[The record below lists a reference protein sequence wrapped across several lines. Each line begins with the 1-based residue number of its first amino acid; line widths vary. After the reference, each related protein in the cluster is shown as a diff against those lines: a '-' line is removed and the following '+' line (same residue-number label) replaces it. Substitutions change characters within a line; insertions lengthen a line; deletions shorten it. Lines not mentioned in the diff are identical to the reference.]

1 VVVLLGA
8 SKFSTLMDPMNVIA
22 TRSLPLRWRV
32 VVLLGASKFS
42 TLTALM
48 NVIATRSLPNSYWS
62 TMPVM
67 GSWQQI
73 SMIPPQRC
81 KAFALGIA

>member
-22 TRSLPLRWRV
+22 TRSLPLRWKV
-32 VVLLGASKFS
+32 VVLLGASKF
-42 TLTALM
+42 
-48 NVIATRSLPNSYWS
+48 S